1 MPRKRDPRLER
12 EFAIFQKSYGA
23 VVTKL
28 RLKAKLSRAELARR
42 AKVSV
47 SMLANLE
54 QGCGNPT
61 ITRMVNISEV
71 LKVRLSRMFE
81 MAQDMKEKR

>member
-1 MPRKRDPRLER
+1 MRTKRDPRLER
-12 EFAIFQKSYGA
+12 EFAIFQKNYGA
-23 VVTKL
+23 VVKML
-28 RLKAKLSRAELARR
+28 RLKVKLSRAELARR

-81 MAQDMKEKR
+81 MAQGMKGNP